1 MMQKYSSYFK
11 LTIIFCFF
19 IKHGYSEWKSCPS
32 NEMCTCQ
39 LDQFNSAEVKEMT
52 CTKVPFFKLPY
63 LSDNKL
69 DQLSITGSGLE
80 VLEDDSFLNLTA
92 SRIVLSNNRIQ
103 SIQDKVFSKMNST
116 LEGLNLDFNN
126 LDEIPIN
133 AIQYLEKLKILS
145 LYENQISS
153 VVVNWSNLVNTV
165 KELSLGGNEIESLPL
180 VPEYSLMNM
189 KNLLTINLADN
200 SLFTLEANSLPMS
213 LTVLNASSN
222 NIKEFPQLLLNY
234 LQELQYFSL
243 SNNFIESILMH
254 NYEGK
259 INMEELDLSRN
270 LLETV
275 GKWFHQT
282 VKVKK
287 LNLSNNK
294 IHSVN
299 KDSLSGLECRKLDL
313 SYNKLSKLDDG
324 VFSGLQD
331 SLEFLD
337 LSANRFVKLPDALK
351 SLKSLQTLKF
361 DYNSLL
367 KLKSSLSSL
376 SGVKKLT
383 LAGNKIT
390 VFPFESLGSL
400 KSLHH
405 LDLGYNRIADIRK
418 SDFKS
423 WGSYLEKLF
432 LQSNSILFLQN
443 NTFEHASRL
452 TELSLSYNNIG
463 SIDNNAFKFLDKSLE
478 KLDIS
483 FGLKGFGFPT
493 ALSTLKSIKYLAL
506 DNNNINAIPEA
517 ISNLEN
523 LETLILDFNNL
534 KELKSTVFSS
544 TSHKL
549 LKEIRLSFNKIPSIE
564 SKTFNGLSNLQTVG
578 LHNNKIIKISEYAF
592 NDLIQEFN
600 IYLSDNVIEI
610 IDSKSFS
617 NLPKLKLVDLHG
629 NKLLTFDYTVFEN
642 VTTQNEPMALN
653 LSRNRIENLKV
664 PTYQRNPVYIN
675 VLDLSHN
682 KFAKVPE
689 KLVEIQTSL
698 KSLDLSYNEITSI
711 ESEDFYSMINLE
723 HLSLIHNK
731 IVKVKPDAFIS
742 LKKLQILN
750 LSHNHIEEVQNEQFK
765 DLENL
770 RILDLSFNSINNIP
784 SNAFENTKVEK
795 LSLSNN
801 RISSL
806 PSSLVVNI
814 RNTLRILDLSYN
826 QIINIDQNIF
836 QAIPK
841 IYTLNLC
848 HNKIIGDGLGSLQ
861 NSNSLSNLQ
870 LCGNELVSIASD
882 SFKNIS
888 NLMYLNLAETGLT
901 SFPNVTLPSLKNL
914 NVSGN
919 KINNITEGFFMGLPK
934 LKVLKLSNNQLAG
947 LSSMKWSQ
955 LQNLKSLDLSN
966 NPIKVLDQS
975 CFFGLT
981 SLRMLNLQDLNNLET
996 VDPIIF
1002 VDLVQLTS
1010 IKLHLKSTVV
1020 VNLPRILSNLGKLR
1034 ELYLQMADEKIT
1046 NQLPEQLPK
1055 KLRLLEIAGKSLK
1068 YIDTG
1073 SLNVLTN
1080 YSNFELRIT
1089 GTSISHLPKH
1099 IFSKLEHKRFTID
1112 LSNNQFTNVGPELFY
1127 RTIGETRRFGT
1138 KAFPGGIHVGKNPLI
1153 CSCNTKW
1160 LAQWMRRRLNEV
1172 SGANTISIQ
1181 SRLELIESMNQIVCS
1196 DSQTKQMFPVL
1207 SHDVTS
1213 DETLCVF
1220 VLNVPKV
1227 SAGDKG
1233 SGSVIK
1239 IDLFVLISVL
1249 FFNYI
1254 YCK

>member
-1 MMQKYSSYFK
+1 MVQKYSSYLQ
-11 LTIIFCFF
+11 LTIIVCFF
-19 IKHGYSEWKSCPS
+19 IKYGQSEWKSCPS

-39 LDQFNSAEVKEMT
+39 LNQFNSAEVKEIN

-63 LSDNKL
+63 LSNNSV
-69 DQLSITGSGLE
+69 DQLSITESGLE

-92 SRIVLSNNRIQ
+92 PRIILSNNRIH
-103 SIQDKVFSKMNST
+103 SVQDKVFSKMNTT
-116 LEGLNLDFNN
+116 LEDLNLDFNE

-145 LYENQISS
+145 LNKNQISS
-153 VVVNWSNLVNTV
+153 VVVNWSNLMNTV
-165 KELSLGGNEIESLPL
+165 KELSLGGNEIENLPL
-180 VPEYSLMNM
+180 KPEFSLMNM
-189 KNLLTINLADN
+189 KALLTVNLAEN
-200 SLFTLEANSLPMS
+200 ALLTLEANSLPMS

-222 NIKEFPQLLLNY
+222 NIKEFPQFLLNN

-243 SNNFIESILMH
+243 SNNFIESILTH

-259 INMEELDLSRN
+259 INLEELDLSRN
-270 LLETV
+270 LIESV

-287 LNLSNNK
+287 LNLNNNK
-294 IHSVN
+294 IHSVD
-299 KDSLSGLECRKLDL
+299 KDALSGLECRKIDF

-331 SLEFLD
+331 SLEFID
-337 LSANRFVKLPDALK
+337 LSGNRFIKLPDALK

-376 SGVKKLT
+376 NGLKKLT

-390 VFPFESLGSL
+390 VFPYESLGSL

-405 LDLGYNRIADIRK
+405 LDLSYNRIADIRK

-423 WGSYLEKLF
+423 WGNYLEKLF

-443 NTFEHASRL
+443 NTFEHASRI

-463 SIDNNAFKFLDKSLE
+463 SIDNNAFKFLDRSLE

-506 DNNNINAIPEA
+506 DNNNINAIPES
-517 ISNLEN
+517 ISNFEN
-523 LETLILDFNNL
+523 IETLILDFNNL

-544 TSHKL
+544 SAHKS
-549 LKEIRLSFNKIPSIE
+549 LKEVRLSFNKIPSID
-564 SKTFNGLSNLQTVG
+564 SKTFSGLSNLETVG
-578 LHNNKIIKISEYAF
+578 LHSNKIIKISENAF
-592 NDLIQEFN
+592 TDLIQKFSV
-600 IYLSDNVIEI
+600 YLSNNVIEI
-610 IDSKSFS
+610 IESKSFS
-617 NLPKLKLVDLHG
+617 NIPKLKMVDLHG

-642 VTTQNEPMALN
+642 VTTDNDPMTLN
-653 LSRNRIENLKV
+653 LSSNRIENLKV
-664 PTYQRNPVYIN
+664 PTYQRNPVYIS

-698 KSLDLSYNEITSI
+698 KSLDLSYNEITAI
-711 ESEDFYSMINLE
+711 ESVDFYSMLNLE

-731 IVKVKPDAFIS
+731 IVQVKPDAFIS

-750 LSHNHIEEVQNEQFK
+750 LSHNHIEEIQNEQFK
-765 DLENL
+765 NLENL

-806 PSSLVVNI
+806 PSLLVVNL
-814 RNTLRILDLSYN
+814 RNALRILDLSYN

-841 IYTLNLC
+841 IYDLNLC
-848 HNKIIGDGLGSLQ
+848 HNKIIGDGLASLQ
-861 NSNSLSNLQ
+861 NSNSLSSLQ

-888 NLMYLNLAETGLT
+888 NLRYLNLADTGLT
-901 SFPNVTLPSLKNL
+901 SFPNITLPSLKNL

-934 LKVLKLSNNQLAG
+934 LKVLTLSNNQLTG
-947 LSSMKWSQ
+947 LSSMKWIQ

-975 CFFGLT
+975 CFFGLY
-981 SLRMLNLQDLNNLET
+981 SLRMLNLQNMNNLET
-996 VDPIIF
+996 IDPSIF
-1002 VDLVQLTS
+1002 VELVQLTS
-1010 IKLHLKSTVV
+1010 IKLHLKSSVGI
-1020 VNLPRILSNLGKLR
+1020 NLSRILSNLGKLR
-1034 ELYLQMADEKIT
+1034 ELYLQMTDEKIT
-1046 NQLPEQLPK
+1046 NQLPEHLPK
-1055 KLRLLEIAGKSLK
+1055 KLRLLEITGKSLK
-1068 YIDTG
+1068 YIDTS
-1073 SLNVLTN
+1073 SLNALTN

-1089 GTSISHLPKH
+1089 GTSVSHLPKH
-1099 IFSKLEHKRFTID
+1099 IFSKLENKKFTID
-1112 LSNNQFTNVGPELFY
+1112 LSNNQFTNIGPELFY
-1127 RTIGETRRFGT
+1127 RTIGETRRFGS
-1138 KAFPGGIHVGKNPLI
+1138 KAFPGGIHAGKNPLI
-1153 CSCNTKW
+1153 CGCNTKW
-1160 LAQWMRRRLNEV
+1160 LAQWMRRHLTEV
-1172 SGANTISIQ
+1172 SGANTISVQ

-1227 SAGDKG
+1227 STGKSSSDILRND
-1233 SGSVIK
+1233 VL
-1239 IDLFVLISVL
+1239 LFISAL
-1249 FFNYI
+1249 FLHYL
-1254 YCK
+1254 YCKL